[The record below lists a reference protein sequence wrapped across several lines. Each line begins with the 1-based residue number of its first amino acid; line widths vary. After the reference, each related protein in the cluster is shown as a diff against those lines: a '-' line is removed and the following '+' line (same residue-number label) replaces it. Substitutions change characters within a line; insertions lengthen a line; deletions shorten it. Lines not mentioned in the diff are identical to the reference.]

1 LNVDTD
7 FGNGFDWLVEQW
19 AYAAQDTDGSIAIVF
34 SPDVAYWFDLVSGSY
49 VARYGAKQTLTHSG
63 SVFILTFPD
72 GEVWQFNDFGV
83 AIAPG
88 KLISGTSAGGIVT
101 TVSYGSNGLPSQA
114 QRSASSVTETYSY
127 AYGSS
132 GASLNRLTSVVLTRG
147 GVSVAQAL
155 YSYHPGGDG
164 FGSLGDLRTATTQNW
179 NGSVWVTT
187 GQSYFRY
194 WPSGAS
200 PGFVHGLKF
209 IVQPDAYDRI
219 VAAGLSP
226 LTASDSQIAPYAD
239 YYFEYNNA
247 TDRRVSKEIVEGGSR
262 QFTFAYTLR
271 NAD

>member
-1 LNVDTD
+1 
-7 FGNGFDWLVEQW
+7 
-19 AYAAQDTDGSIAIVF
+19 
-34 SPDVAYWFDLVSGSY
+34 VA
-49 VARYGAKQTLTHSG
+49 
-63 SVFILTFPD
+63 
-72 GEVWQFNDFGV
+72 
-83 AIAPG
+83 
-88 KLISGTSAGGIVT
+88 
-101 TVSYGSNGLPSQA
+101 
-114 QRSASSVTETYSY
+114 
-127 AYGSS
+127 
-132 GASLNRLTSVVLTRG
+132 LTRG

-262 QFTFAYTLR
+262 QFTFAYTLSSFTYGYNNWNMQTVETR
-271 NAD
+271 PDGSNYIVFANNIGQVMLAELSLDGRGLRFFSLSLDGRGPG